1 MNRDGIRDFRREGY
15 NKMKRKNQSINLK
28 KVFLFVVLL
37 LIVII
42 ISYLIFFSKNTAK
55 NSKMGNNNTSQ
66 DVVEKLINMTS
77 YEADIE
83 ISIYSNKNTNKYK
96 IHQTYESPDKNS
108 QEVLEPSNIQGVKI
122 VKEGNKLTLQNSKLN
137 LTSIIENYQ
146 YLGDNSLDLNTFISD
161 YQKDEKASIEEQG
174 ENIILKT
181 EIQNNNPNIKYKIL
195 TIDKKTGKP
204 INLEIKGTNQKNTIY
219 ILYNEVKISS
229 NQEKNILAFKL
240 YPYAKE
246 M

>member
-1 MNRDGIRDFRREGY
+1 
-15 NKMKRKNQSINLK
+15 
-28 KVFLFVVLL
+28 
-37 LIVII
+37 
-42 ISYLIFFSKNTAK
+42 
-55 NSKMGNNNTSQ
+55 MGNNNTSQ

-146 YLGDNSLDLNTFISD
+146 SLGDNSLDLNTFISD
-161 YQKDEKASIEEQG
+161 YHQDEKASIEEQG